1 MSPTQE
7 MLISLLTKETLD
19 KVNKQFINSGTS
31 IIHFEIDGLGY
42 RLFKPTETNINLEFL
57 NTMPFGFSETQNIP
71 GIGIGRTGK
80 SIMYYL
86 PIGYFTQSI
95 GNHEF
100 TVVKAFENDMDYL
113 INNNKISMPIKIN
126 KLSLEENALL
136 AAFSIESAA
145 RAEKYED
152 ASYTAN
158 GLFCDIYM
166 CSDGFPQVFLDDRHG
181 LRGPIAAY
189 LIREEN
195 MVKPITT
202 YKKLFDKFN
211 SMGLLTAFKKL
222 GSQEIKNTNTGI
234 GDWVH
239 KVFNGSLFN
248 SGIYDDSESLEE
260 LKRKGYPYSMASF
273 DINNDTSIA
282 IGMERGNQT
291 PRDFMNENQNNNFIL
306 DMSIPKKTILTM
318 RGKRIVYYAKKV

>member
-1 MSPTQE
+1 
-7 MLISLLTKETLD
+7 
-19 KVNKQFINSGTS
+19 
-31 IIHFEIDGLGY
+31 
-42 RLFKPTETNINLEFL
+42 
-57 NTMPFGFSETQNIP
+57 
-71 GIGIGRTGK
+71 
-80 SIMYYL
+80 
-86 PIGYFTQSI
+86 
-95 GNHEF
+95 
-100 TVVKAFENDMDYL
+100 
-113 INNNKISMPIKIN
+113 
-126 KLSLEENALL
+126 
-136 AAFSIESAA
+136 
-145 RAEKYED
+145 
-152 ASYTAN
+152 
-158 GLFCDIYM
+158 M

-222 GSQEIKNTNTGI
+222 GSQEIQKTNTGI
-234 GDWVH
+234 GDWIH
-239 KVFNGSLFN
+239 KVFNGGQFN
-248 SGIYDDSESLEE
+248 SGIYDDSESREE